1 MGLREISV
9 QHPNGRCVHALVM
22 GEPRCGQ
29 VIVYHHGFPACRL
42 EAMIARKF
50 TQELGVCIVAI
61 DRPGIGRSHWYENR
75 TLEDWPD
82 DVAIVMDSLGVDSF
96 AVMAVSGGTP
106 SSIALTARM
115 PHRVVSL
122 TVVSGVAPMHLPGA
136 LDGVNRLNRFFMRL
150 SSDRPTVG
158 KTVMTGVAIAWK
170 KLPTLNQIWF
180 GMQLPAYDRAALQ
193 SMSVAVP
200 LRRSTIET
208 FKGGVKGVVTDFQ
221 LLASRWEPLLS
232 EVRVP
237 TAIWHGDSDTYVPL
251 AMGRILHERVS
262 GSCLHVIEGGGH
274 FMVVQNLGEILTD
287 IVTRSWARGTRDARA
302 T

>member
-1 MGLREISV
+1 
-9 QHPNGRCVHALVM
+9 
-22 GEPRCGQ
+22 
-29 VIVYHHGFPACRL
+29 
-42 EAMIARKF
+42 
-50 TQELGVCIVAI
+50 
-61 DRPGIGRSHWYENR
+61 
-75 TLEDWPD
+75 
-82 DVAIVMDSLGVDSF
+82 
-96 AVMAVSGGTP
+96 
-106 SSIALTARM
+106 
-115 PHRVVSL
+115 
-122 TVVSGVAPMHLPGA
+122 
-136 LDGVNRLNRFFMRL
+136 
-150 SSDRPTVG
+150 
-158 KTVMTGVAIAWK
+158 MTGVAIAWK